1 MAFRPVFC
9 ATDKYPYV
17 SKKEIEFEWFPGF
30 SKAQKQRSINSLH
43 SSFNELYSDYKVLEI
58 SSYSMQ
64 ENGENLSAFFLK
76 KYVSSL
82 DISVPVENVFQ
93 SSKVFEKGGPYLD
106 LLIKTPREAKKDE
119 RLHNSGKLIKFS
131 FDNKDYPLIP
141 RTIFYDY
148 IYMNALLENKE
159 LVNDLLTYDAFTDIV
174 FNPEKSLNCQA
185 KAAAEFVSICRLNR
199 IDDIKDFDLFIN
211 LFK

>member
-1 MAFRPVFC
+1 MAIRPVFC
-9 ATDKYPYV
+9 VADKYPYV

-30 SKAQKQRSINSLH
+30 SKTQKQKSINSLH

-76 KYVSSL
+76 KYVPSL

-93 SSKVFEKGGPYLD
+93 SSKSFENGGPYLD
-106 LLIKTPREAKKDE
+106 LLTKTPREAKKDE
-119 RLHNSGKLIKFS
+119 RLHNSGRLIKFN
-131 FDNKDYPLIP
+131 FENKDYPLIP

-159 LVNDLLTYDAFTDIV
+159 LVDGLLTYDAFTDIV

-185 KAAAEFVSICRLNR
+185 KAAAEFVSLYRLNK
-199 IDDIKDFDLFIN
+199 INDIKDFDLFIN